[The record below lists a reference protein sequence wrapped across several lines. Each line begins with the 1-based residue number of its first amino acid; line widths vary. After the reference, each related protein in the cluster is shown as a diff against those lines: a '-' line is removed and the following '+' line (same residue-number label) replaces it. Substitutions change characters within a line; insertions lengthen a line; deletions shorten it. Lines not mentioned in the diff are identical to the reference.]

1 MLIGI
6 YILFHSVALGK
17 METSSTN
24 SVIYSETSEY
34 VGINSTTSVTRYVD
48 DRKNQRSSRVQ
59 CDSDTSRVQCDSDT
73 SRMQCDSDTSRVQCD
88 SDTSRVQCDSDTSR
102 VQCDAGVPLK
112 LDRVRRGG
120 SLVGILGN
128 GDLVLVPSSC
138 CSSSQPCK
146 WGRHVQLC

>member
-1 MLIGI
+1 MWIGI

-24 SVIYSETSEY
+24 SVIYSEMSEY
-34 VGINSTTSVTRYVD
+34 VSINSTKSVTRYVD
-48 DRKNQRSSRVQ
+48 GRKNQRSSRVQ

-73 SRMQCDSDTSRVQCD
+73 SRVQCDKDTSRVQCD
-88 SDTSRVQCDSDTSR
+88 SDTSRVQCDSGASR

-138 CSSSQPCK
+138 CSSSRPCK
-146 WGRHVQLC
+146 WRRHVQLC

>member
-59 CDSDTSRVQCDSDT
+59 CDSDTSR
-73 SRMQCDSDTSRVQCD
+73 MQCD